1 MANEGGRFQPRRAIR
16 FVFEYEGDEL
26 RLIAQQAVDMVVP
39 DAPASSDT
47 PGYYLDARDP
57 GERTLARVAAPAAFA
72 NNMEV
77 FPERHDEPIARI
89 NTPGRRSAFTVTLPS
104 VDEADHVT
112 MVRHTDSGEKDAA
125 GYVLPDV
132 DERRQV
138 TIPEQSAQIAA
149 LSSGFCQVVQVVEG
163 QGASDDGLD
172 DHGVHTGRGG
182 THRQGLRQKGK
193 LAGWRG

>member
-26 RLIAQQAVDMVVP
+26 RLVAQQAVDMVVP
-39 DAPASSDT
+39 DALVSSDA

-57 GERTLARVAAPAAFA
+57 GERTLARVAAPAAFG

-112 MVRHTDSGEKDAA
+112 MVRVDAA
-125 GYVLPDV
+125 AGSGADRTRARVVDIASFRLNPD
-132 DERRQV
+132 R
-138 TIPEQSAQIAA
+138 
-149 LSSGFCQVVQVVEG
+149 G
-163 QGASDDGLD
+163 Q
-172 DHGVHTGRGG
+172 
-182 THRQGLRQKGK
+182 
-193 LAGWRG
+193 